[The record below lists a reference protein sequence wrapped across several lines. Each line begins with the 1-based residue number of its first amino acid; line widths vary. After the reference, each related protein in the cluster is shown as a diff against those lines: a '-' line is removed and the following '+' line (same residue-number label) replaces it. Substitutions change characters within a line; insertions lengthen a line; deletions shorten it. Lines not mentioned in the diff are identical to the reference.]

1 MGRKHSTTRCR
12 RSPCSTKMDTTKNKP
27 DINVKQTFA
36 AHLLWALI
44 SFLPKR
50 LKLKKGGRDAGK
62 NSSRLD
68 SVENFAGL
76 VRSRKKV
83 GFSAG

>member
-1 MGRKHSTTRCR
+1 M
-12 RSPCSTKMDTTKNKP
+12 KMDTTKNKP
-27 DINVKQTFA
+27 DVNVKQTFA

-50 LKLKKGGRDAGK
+50 LKQKKGGRDAGK